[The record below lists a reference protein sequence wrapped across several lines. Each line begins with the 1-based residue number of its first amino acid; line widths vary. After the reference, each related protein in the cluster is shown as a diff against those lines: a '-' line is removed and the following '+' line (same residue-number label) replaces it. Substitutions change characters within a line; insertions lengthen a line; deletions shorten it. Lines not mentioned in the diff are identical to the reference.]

1 MDQQTLFGGDEPR
14 EQQFSLPDGGHIG
27 ETALRQAGRE
37 RQIEVMRHWFEN
49 NYEDPVHSCPY
60 ITAEGGYQYIWGGPY
75 DAQEELDNEFSGIVP
90 DEIIQELAHDLWDIS
105 ATWSG
110 RPDASVSAHLDDYLF
125 RSIAEAP
132 THFENF
138 RSSIISIKRLME
150 TKVEPA
156 DRQCFLRLLY
166 VNVITALETYLSD
179 NFIQC
184 LNADHTRLRKF
195 VETTP
200 EFQTE
205 KIALSDVFKASEEIE
220 KKTRAHLLEL
230 VWHRFEK
237 VKPMFRDTLAIEF
250 PSDMGELFKAV
261 LIRHD
266 LVHRNGKTKN
276 GTEHVLNEDAI
287 EKLIQKAESL
297 VSHIEAQQ
305 QTA

>member
-1 MDQQTLFGGDEPR
+1 
-14 EQQFSLPDGGHIG
+14 
-27 ETALRQAGRE
+27 
-37 RQIEVMRHWFEN
+37 
-49 NYEDPVHSCPY
+49 
-60 ITAEGGYQYIWGGPY
+60 
-75 DAQEELDNEFSGIVP
+75 
-90 DEIIQELAHDLWDIS
+90 
-105 ATWSG
+105 
-110 RPDASVSAHLDDYLF
+110 
-125 RSIAEAP
+125 
-132 THFENF
+132 
-138 RSSIISIKRLME
+138 ME